1 DIDALSCHHLGL
13 AIQRKMMIE
22 LGDDDVS
29 NHAEARLASRDGL
42 VRRWRLHDLLTGAA
56 RELRPHMADD
66 LEHDGLDVEHFVGVL
81 RETGEERRRMQ
92 GTRNRHSPA
101 DARFLHA
108 ANARAMIYLASCVGG
123 WAMPGAAAIR
133 LPPSPVP
140 QAPVRAGRSRSPAFP
155 KNGQNATASIARS
168 ELE

>member
-1 DIDALSCHHLGL
+1 
-13 AIQRKMMIE
+13 
-22 LGDDDVS
+22 
-29 NHAEARLASRDGL
+29 
-42 VRRWRLHDLLTGAA
+42 
-56 RELRPHMADD
+56 
-66 LEHDGLDVEHFVGVL
+66 
-81 RETGEERRRMQ
+81 MQ

-140 QAPVRAGRSRSPAFP
+140 QAPVRAGRVKGALQ
-155 KNGQNATASIARS
+155 KGKGEAQEAVGKAKDAVKKVV
-168 ELE
+168 EKA

>member
-1 DIDALSCHHLGL
+1 
-13 AIQRKMMIE
+13 MMIE

-81 RETGEERRRMQ
+81 RETAK
-92 GTRNRHSPA
+92 S
-101 DARFLHA
+101 
-108 ANARAMIYLASCVGG
+108 
-123 WAMPGAAAIR
+123 AAAC
-133 LPPSPVP
+133 
-140 QAPVRAGRSRSPAFP
+140 RAHAIATRRQMHDFFTRQMR
-155 KNGQNATASIARS
+155 GQ
-168 ELE
+168 